1 MARAKGEHEYLK
13 LSDAPRSGLIRLN
26 TRSLG
31 KIQWA
36 GALDS
41 VGGTMLAGLVDAQH
55 VARWRH
61 SRLRATLIKFSVP
74 VNNCIAY

>member
-41 VGGTMLAGLVDAQH
+41 VGGTMLGWLMHSMWQDGVIAGLG
-55 VARWRH
+55 
-61 SRLRATLIKFSVP
+61 LR
-74 VNNCIAY
+74 